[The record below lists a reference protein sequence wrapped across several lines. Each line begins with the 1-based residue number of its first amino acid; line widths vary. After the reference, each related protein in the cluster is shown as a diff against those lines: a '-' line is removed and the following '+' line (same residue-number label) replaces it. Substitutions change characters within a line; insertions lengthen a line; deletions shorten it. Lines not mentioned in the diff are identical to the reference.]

1 MKMNGK
7 AYGICWL
14 VLRKRANY
22 PFTRTRK
29 KKKKAESKLLSK
41 ELGSE
46 LAWWLTLFSLY
57 LGGTDRRIAA
67 SLIPSRAT

>member
-1 MKMNGK
+1 M
-7 AYGICWL
+7 CWL

-29 KKKKAESKLLSK
+29 EKEKAESKPLSK

-46 LAWWLTLFSLY
+46 LAWCLTLFSLY
-57 LGGTDRRIAA
+57 LGGRDRRIAA